1 VLGELLELGD
11 DITRQI
17 ASSYLRFRQDTMR
30 YTRIAETA
38 FTTARS
44 YKFDFPKG

>member
-1 VLGELLELGD
+1 VLQDLLERGD

-38 FTTARS
+38 FANARS

>member
-1 VLGELLELGD
+1 
-11 DITRQI
+11 
-17 ASSYLRFRQDTMR
+17 MR
-30 YTRIAETA
+30 YTKKTENA